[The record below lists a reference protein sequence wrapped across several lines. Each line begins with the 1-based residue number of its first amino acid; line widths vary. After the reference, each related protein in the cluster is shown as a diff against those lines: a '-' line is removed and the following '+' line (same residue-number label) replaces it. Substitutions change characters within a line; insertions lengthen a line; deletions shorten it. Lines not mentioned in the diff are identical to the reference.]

1 MCSFVANDVT
11 IVGSS
16 LGRGLIHFLS
26 HVKMDAIYQL
36 FCVVHT
42 YHPIALLILHEEKTG
57 LTHFFIILLRTEH
70 PFSIIYATNR
80 MLLGLC

>member
-1 MCSFVANDVT
+1 M
-11 IVGSS
+11 G
-16 LGRGLIHFLS
+16 GGLIHFLS

-42 YHPIALLILHEEKTG
+42 YHPIASLILHEEKTG
-57 LTHFFIILLRTEH
+57 LTIFFIILLRTEH

>member
-16 LGRGLIHFLS
+16 LGGGLIHFLS

-36 FCVVHT
+36 FCVIHT

-57 LTHFFIILLRTEH
+57 LTHFFLFCFAQSTLSVLSTLQIGC
-70 PFSIIYATNR
+70 F
-80 MLLGLC
+80 